1 MNRDKFTLDGVEWY
15 HSNICT
21 TVERWYIMQKRK
33 VLVSVYRHEDVS
45 SSLTGAH
52 WEFVYEGEGRK
63 LVAEQ
68 IPAHVTTLEERL
80 AYARALARLEG

>member
-1 MNRDKFTLDGVEWY
+1 MDKFTLDGVEWY

-21 TVERWYIMQKRK
+21 TVERWWTMRKRK
-33 VLVSVYRHEDVS
+33 ALVAVYHHEDVR
-45 SSLTGAH
+45 SSLTDAH
-52 WEFVYEGEGRK
+52 WEFVYEGRK

-80 AYARALARLEG
+80 AYALAIARLED